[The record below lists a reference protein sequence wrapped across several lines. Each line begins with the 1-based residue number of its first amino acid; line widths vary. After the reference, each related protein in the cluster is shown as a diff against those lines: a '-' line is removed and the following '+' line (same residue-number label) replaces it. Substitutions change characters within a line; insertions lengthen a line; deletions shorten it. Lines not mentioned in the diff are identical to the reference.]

1 MYLIGITG
9 GTGCGKS
16 TIVDKITMVPIV
28 DLSMG
33 LSLPES
39 IFLPFFFKK
48 ICSKGI
54 IRIIPKIIM
63 SKNK

>member
-16 TIVDKITMVPIV
+16 TIVDKITIVPKV
-28 DLSMG
+28 DFCIG
-33 LSLPES
+33 LSLPAS

-48 ICSKGI
+48 ICF
-54 IRIIPKIIM
+54 
-63 SKNK
+63 